1 LAWNRFP
8 RGGIE
13 ALANPRFSEIATFD
27 RLLRLSPCDHRP
39 IFLPSCHLS
48 INRGDN
54 MMSVSLDV
62 ADVGSTG

>member
-1 LAWNRFP
+1 VKLRRSIGSCGFRHA
-8 RGGIE
+8 I
-13 ALANPRFSEIATFD
+13 IARSF
-27 RLLRLSPCDHRP
+27 
-39 IFLPSCHLS
+39 CHLS